1 MAVLK
6 PAVEYTSIVAE
17 KGALVKGLWRG
28 WEGGVLKKLGKVIVG
43 GNDFLNKGV
52 SDDVGVGEIT
62 EGNTVN
68 VF

>member
-1 MAVLK
+1 M
-6 PAVEYTSIVAE
+6 E
-17 KGALVKGLWRG
+17 GMG
-28 WEGGVLKKLGKVIVG
+28 GGVLKKLGKVIVG